1 MPGTPVRALTPALML
16 VLAATAAP
24 SLVAQQVP
32 APLPTWRASFRVA
45 DTSRPP
51 LATIAAG
58 RSRATTGLLIGA
70 AIGAAATTVFLLGFC
85 SDPDTTCQAD
95 EVARAAL
102 IIGVP
107 FAAAGALI
115 GALSRSD

>member
-1 MPGTPVRALTPALML
+1 MPGTSVRALTPALLL
-16 VLAATAAP
+16 VLAAAAAP
-24 SLVAQQVP
+24 ALVAQHVP
-32 APLPTWRASFRVA
+32 APLPTWRASMHVA
-45 DTSRPP
+45 DASRPP

-58 RSRATTGLLIGA
+58 RGRTTTGLLVGA
-70 AIGAAATTVFLLGFC
+70 AIGAAATTAFLVAFC